1 MHWLSSLTRAC
12 RRAPGRRALITL
24 ALIGLLGAAP
34 AAPRRPPPSRLSAD
48 CTGHPSNTKLY
59 VDVQRVR
66 SSKGLIA
73 VTLYADIR
81 SKFLA
86 KRGSLYVGRVSATA
100 PTTRACIY
108 VPAPGIYGLVVYHD
122 ENANRKFDR
131 SFIGLPAEGAGFS
144 NNPSTFLGLPNFSS
158 VRLNVPHT
166 NMETTVRLR
175 YP

>member
-1 MHWLSSLTRAC
+1 MHWLSSLTRAS
-12 RRAPGRRALITL
+12 RRAPGRPALSVLVLT
-24 ALIGLLGAAP
+24 GLLGAAP
-34 AAPRRPPPSRLSAD
+34 AATSAASAEPASAD
-48 CTGHPSNTKLY
+48 CTGRPSSTKLY
-59 VDVQRVR
+59 VNVQRVR

>member
-1 MHWLSSLTRAC
+1 VHWLSSLTRVC
-12 RRAPGRRALITL
+12 RRVPGRPALSIVAL
-24 ALIGLLGAAP
+24 AGLLGVAP
-34 AAPRRPPPSRLSAD
+34 AATSVAAAEPASAD

-59 VDVQRVR
+59 VVVQRVR

-122 ENANRKFDR
+122 ENANRWFDR
-131 SFIGLPAEGAGFS
+131 SIIGLPTEGAGFS
-144 NNPSTFLGLPNFSS
+144 NNPSTFLGLPAFSA